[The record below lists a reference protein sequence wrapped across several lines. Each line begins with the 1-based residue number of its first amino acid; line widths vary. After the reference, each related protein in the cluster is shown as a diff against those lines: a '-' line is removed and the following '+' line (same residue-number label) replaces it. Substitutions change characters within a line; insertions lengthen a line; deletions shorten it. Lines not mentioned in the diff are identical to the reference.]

1 MSKPQHDESERRAQ
15 RTGLNVF
22 LVLVL
27 LTAVEY
33 VVAVSLD
40 SIALLIVLLA
50 AAAIG
55 KCWAILVYF
64 MHVTRLWR
72 GEEAH

>member
-1 MSKPQHDESERRAQ
+1 M
-15 RTGLNVF
+15 
-22 LVLVL
+22 L

-40 SIALLIVLLA
+40 SIGLLIVLLS

-64 MHVTRLWR
+64 MHIARLWR